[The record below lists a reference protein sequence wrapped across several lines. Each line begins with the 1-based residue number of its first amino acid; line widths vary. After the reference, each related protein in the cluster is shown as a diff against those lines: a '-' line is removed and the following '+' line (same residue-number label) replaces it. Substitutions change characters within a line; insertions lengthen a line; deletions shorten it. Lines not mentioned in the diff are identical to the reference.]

1 MGFSELVVC
10 WGLLVMVQEEYE
22 SEDEEDG
29 QLGSGIVVE
38 EKVVERSFGN
48 VEDEEYQP
56 ENEEVEGEV
65 DEE

>member
-1 MGFSELVVC
+1 
-10 WGLLVMVQEEYE
+10 MVQEECE

-48 VEDEEYQP
+48 VEEDEEYQP